1 MKNMMQRIH
10 GMRKFVGGALA
21 IGLFATGF
29 ILIATVSGG
38 GPVRQDAQIQGGAGT
53 LVFDG
58 TLETDEVD
66 VSSKL
71 PGRIANLYVDEGDMV
86 TAGQTLAVLEAEEI
100 DAKHDQAQAGVL
112 ASQAQATQAGIAVDL
127 ESRKAQDQVRQARA
141 GVEAANASYGMA
153 RQKLA
158 ALVRGA
164 RPQEIAQAEQGV
176 VAAQAAY
183 DTAAKTYARIKNLS
197 EEGVVS
203 QQKADEIEMTYRS
216 AGAQL
221 AAAQARLE
229 LVKEGPRSEEVE
241 AAREQVKQARAGVD
255 AAEQTLQL
263 ALDASMMVDIRRK
276 DVDAARQKVAASEGV
291 LREVSA
297 YKKQT
302 AIVAPISGRISQRMC
317 RAGEIVAPGYAILN
331 IVRTD
336 KYWVDVYVDES
347 KFAGRKVGDSVSVT
361 IPALG
366 RTLPGRIARVLP
378 AADFATKR
386 STNENGSY
394 DTRALRLRVSL
405 TENPR
410 DLAEGLT
417 ARVKF

>member
-1 MKNMMQRIH
+1 M
-10 GMRKFVGGALA
+10 
-21 IGLFATGF
+21 
-29 ILIATVSGG
+29 
-38 GPVRQDAQIQGGAGT
+38 
-53 LVFDG
+53 VFDG
-58 TLETDEVD
+58 TIETDEVD

-71 PGRIANLYVDEGDMV
+71 PGRIAELYVEEGDKV
-86 TAGQTLAVLEAEEI
+86 VSGQTLALLEADEI
-100 DAKHDQAQAGVL
+100 DAKRDQAEAGVL
-112 ASQAQATQAGIAVDL
+112 ASRAQASQAGMAASL
-127 ESRKAQDQVRQARA
+127 EARKAESQARQARA
-141 GVEAANASYGMA
+141 GVAAANAAHGMA

-164 RPQEIAQAEQGV
+164 RRQEIAQAEQGV
-176 VAAQAAY
+176 VAAQAAF
-183 DTAAKTYARIKNLS
+183 DTASKTYSRIMNLS

-229 LVKEGPRSEEVE
+229 LVKEGPRAEEVE
-241 AAREQVKQARAGVD
+241 AAREQVRQARAGVD

-263 ALDASMMVDIRRK
+263 ALDAEMLVDIRRK
-276 DVDAARQKVAASEGV
+276 DVDAALQKVAASEGV

-331 IVRTD
+331 ITRTD
-336 KYWVDVYVDES
+336 KYWVDVYIDES
-347 KFAGRKVGDSVSVT
+347 KFAGRGIGDAVVVE

-366 RTLPGRIARVLP
+366 SVLKGRIVRVLP

-394 DTRALRLRVSL
+394 DTRALRMRVAL
-405 TENPR
+405 AENQR
-410 DLAEGLT
+410 GLAEGLT